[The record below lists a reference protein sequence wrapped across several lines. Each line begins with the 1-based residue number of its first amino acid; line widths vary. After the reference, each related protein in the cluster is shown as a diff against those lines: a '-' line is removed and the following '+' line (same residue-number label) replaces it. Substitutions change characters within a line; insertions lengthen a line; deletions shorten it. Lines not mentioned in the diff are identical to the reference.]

1 MLPVLALLHLA
12 LQCLVPAVAA
22 QATTIQVASRPG
34 SPPVIP
40 PFPFSSIIGPV
51 RNASTACPA
60 GSDSNCGSTTSASCS
75 SCNSSLPLLPFS
87 STASPGNS
95 SNSQQLVYFLARPFI
110 DVAGPTN
117 SSSNVRNNPPWYALP
132 AVQVNE
138 YSSIAGCQAGD
149 PRTVTRVFLFGIERC
164 VNRQLISYTDGAF
177 VTKSCSDDLCRSCST
192 VASIDNSTAPA
203 QCTQSKYASR
213 SSGLFVRVHS
223 IAALSNQRTNIP
235 SDAESNSNTMRAL
248 LIGGIIVAV
257 VIVIVLCAFLI
268 VRFRPKSLR
277 RDEDPKSYGR
287 YTKTLYS
294 TPAQVDLGAS
304 HAGGGGGGW

>member
-1 MLPVLALLHLA
+1 MLPVLAVLHLA

-22 QATTIQVASRPG
+22 QATIIQVSSSPVY
-34 SPPVIP
+34 PPVIP
-40 PFPFSSIIGPV
+40 SFPFSSIISPV
-51 RNASTACPA
+51 LNASTACPA
-60 GSDSNCGSTTSASCS
+60 GSDLVIASPAASNVTDVRLYSNCGSTTSASCS

-117 SSSNVRNNPPWYALP
+117 SSSNVRNNRPWYALVNEDMNSP

-177 VTKSCSDDLCRSCST
+177 VTRSCSDNLCRSCYT

-203 QCTQSKYASR
+203 QCTPSKYASR

-223 IAALSNQRTNIP
+223 AAIPYNEPTIIP
-235 SDAESNSNTMRAL
+235 SAVV
-248 LIGGIIVAV
+248 VAV
-257 VIVIVLCAFLI
+257 TVVV
-268 VRFRPKSLR
+268 
-277 RDEDPKSYGR
+277 
-287 YTKTLYS
+287 
-294 TPAQVDLGAS
+294 
-304 HAGGGGGGW
+304 